1 LGLLAMMTIMGA
13 EAQAQQEC
21 IMKGAAVG
29 EGYDL
34 KEGNRVYNVYPD
46 SVGGE
51 LYILENGRFLRG
63 FFLQEV
69 NEKGPLPQDSES
81 LAEDQSSRVIE
92 AKIEAIKAQQSA
104 RSAQGKEVAA
114 AFADR

>member
-1 LGLLAMMTIMGA
+1 MSS
-13 EAQAQQEC
+13 E
-21 IMKGAAVG
+21 
-29 EGYDL
+29 D
-34 KEGNRVYNVYPD
+34 VYKRQPD